1 MSNKALLSNVY
12 FEGIRRYLRFV
23 DVFFFLSFEKLYNNS
38 YFKKTFPPR
47 GSAKSTS
54 TLCARSAASVEA
66 GRRPR
71 KRSLL
76 FVNEHFEGK
85 PDAKRALLG
94 SFSYIPNKK
103 RPTRR

>member
-12 FEGIRRYLRFV
+12 FEGVRRYLRFV
-23 DVFFFLSFEKLYNNS
+23 DVFFFLSFEKLYNKS
-38 YFKKTFPPR
+38 YF
-47 GSAKSTS
+47 
-54 TLCARSAASVEA
+54 EA

-103 RPTRR
+103 KAHPKVSLKRYIVKITLR

>member
-23 DVFFFLSFEKLYNNS
+23 DVFFFSFEKLYNKS
-38 YFKKTFPPR
+38 YF
-47 GSAKSTS
+47 
-54 TLCARSAASVEA
+54 EA

-71 KRSLL
+71 KQSLL

-94 SFSYIPNKK
+94 SFSYTPNKK
-103 RPTRR
+103 GPPEGEPHTLYR

>member
-12 FEGIRRYLRFV
+12 FEGVRRYLRFV
-23 DVFFFLSFEKLYNNS
+23 DVFFFLSFEKLYNKS
-38 YFKKTFPPR
+38 YF
-47 GSAKSTS
+47 
-54 TLCARSAASVEA
+54 EA

-85 PDAKRALLG
+85 PDAERALLD
-94 SFSYIPNKK
+94 SFFFIGVMGAISVIDL
-103 RPTRR
+103 